1 MRLAMAPARPA
12 ELEAVMGLLRE
23 ARSWHQ
29 KQGVDMWREFDSARI
44 AADIDAGRVYLAR
57 AGDEACG
64 TVTLVESDGLVWG
77 EERGDEL
84 YVHKLAVARHL
95 AGRGI
100 GAEMLR
106 WTQRLARERGK
117 RRLRLDTWDG
127 NRKMRAYYERQG
139 FRHVRD
145 RYFAPDSPLPAD
157 YRGTH
162 KSLYQLDL

>member
-1 MRLAMAPARPA
+1 MAPARPA

-145 RYFAPDSPLPAD
+145 QYFAPDSPLPAD